1 MYKKITIGAFILS
14 LLLFFTLTVI
24 MPPDAN
30 ASVQENRPL
39 AELPALTVE
48 SWFSGSFGED
58 FETYLSDNV
67 GFRSIFTAIGSRL
80 DKLRGFVPEA
90 KGQLVTLPSGG
101 QLALDEGRIM
111 EIFKENPDARASYT
125 ATLNKIAGILP
136 EGADMYLALIPTSIE
151 FTDSPYRS
159 LSDSEKA
166 TIDAIYQG
174 LAGITPVNVY
184 DRLAENAD
192 SYVYF
197 RTDHHWTQRGAYYGY
212 DALMGAMGKMPI
224 PLAEMEA
231 DKQSGF
237 LGYLYNQAN
246 VPAYERFAD
255 DIEYFMPGENYT
267 VHARAYENGEF
278 IDYQKKIYSLP
289 SPGALPTYSLFM
301 GGDHPFARIDT
312 DVQNGQCALII
323 KDSYA
328 NAMIPYLSSHY
339 ETILVIDP
347 RNFYSTVTELCK
359 EYSIDDVIVINYVFT
374 STFPDFVT
382 AIDRI
387 T

>member
-1 MYKKITIGAFILS
+1 MYKRITIGAFILS

-48 SWFSGSFGED
+48 SWFSGSFGEN

-67 GFRSIFTAIGSRL
+67 GLRSIFTDIGSRL
-80 DKLRGFVPEA
+80 DKLRGFVSEA

-101 QLALDEGRIM
+101 QLALDDGRIM

-159 LSDSEKA
+159 LSDSEKD

-174 LAGITPVNVY
+174 LDGITPVNVY
-184 DRLAENAD
+184 DSLAENKD

-197 RTDHHWTQRGAYYGY
+197 RTDHHWTQIGAYLGY
-212 DALMGAMGKMPI
+212 EALMNAMGEEAI
-224 PLAEMEA
+224 PLEDMTK

-246 VPAYERFAD
+246 VPAYEQFAD

-267 VHARAYENGEF
+267 VHAQAREDGTIVLYKTKS
-278 IDYQKKIYSLP
+278 YTLP

-312 DVQNGQCALII
+312 DVQNGKCALII

-328 NAMIPYLSSHY
+328 NAMIPFLTSHY

-359 EYSIDDVIVINYVFT
+359 EYDIDDVIVINYVFT

>member
-1 MYKKITIGAFILS
+1 MYKRITIGAFILS

-48 SWFSGSFGED
+48 SWFSGSFGEN

-67 GFRSIFTAIGSRL
+67 GLRSIFPDIGSRL
-80 DKLRGFVPEA
+80 DKLRGFVSEA

-101 QLALDEGRIM
+101 QLALDDGRIM

-125 ATLNKIAGILP
+125 ATLNKIACILP

-159 LSDSEKA
+159 LSDSEKD

-174 LAGITPVNVY
+174 LDGITPVNVY
-184 DRLAENAD
+184 DSLTENAD

-197 RTDHHWTQRGAYYGY
+197 RTDHHWTQRGAYLGY
-212 DALMGAMGKMPI
+212 EALMNAMGEEAI
-224 PLAEMEA
+224 PLEDMTK

-267 VHARAYENGEF
+267 VHAQAREDGTIVLY
-278 IDYQKKIYSLP
+278 KTKIYTLP

-312 DVQNGQCALII
+312 DVQNGKCALII

-328 NAMIPYLSSHY
+328 NAMIPFLTSHY

-359 EYSIDDVIVINYVFT
+359 EYDIDDVIVINYVFT